1 MKRAE
6 LDGLDREALIRLAES
21 HGISRPRILTRPELI
36 DELLLRT
43 ADGDAGAEVSIA
55 RGFFGLARD
64 LVARVVERG
73 LHLPD
78 AATKIRALHLE
89 PPRGKSTPPAGLPTV
104 TLAQIYAAQ
113 GHTARAKDTL
123 LRVLALE
130 PEHTEARELLDRL
143 SHPSYVPPAPPL
155 PPEEEAARERAEAAV
170 KASAPA
176 DEASPVARDET
187 ENINDVEGLG
197 DGAASAE
204 EALVAAVEDDAEA
217 PAEPAIA
224 EATSAEPAIA
234 EATSAEPAVVEA
246 ASAGAREPAPPTPPL
261 ASEAPVATPSAS
273 SEPPE
278 VPAMLDDAPLPPKYD
293 VDECVA
299 IPVDPETLFAYW
311 EVREAL
317 LAKVAEARGEGVL
330 ALRALVVEP
339 GWHGPRT
346 WSRDHDV
353 FSPVGDYF
361 LRELPKGA
369 VVRVAIGYR
378 TATAFVPLA
387 HSPLLALPRREPS
400 DRLASAL
407 VRWTPDGVVPV
418 GEGDLS
424 AGGAM
429 QRALRRVEE
438 KGGGDEALAALLG
451 LPELARFEGR
461 EAQGSSHAAA
471 TSRRE

>member
-43 ADGDAGAEVSIA
+43 ADGESGAEVSIA

-78 AATKIRALHLE
+78 AATKIRGLHLE
-89 PPRGKSTPPAGLPTV
+89 TPRGKSTPPAALPTV

-123 LRVLALE
+123 LRVLATE
-130 PEHTEARELLDRL
+130 PEHSEARELLERL
-143 SHPSYVPPAPPL
+143 SHPSYVPPPPPL
-155 PPEEEAARERAEAAV
+155 PPEEEAARERAEAA
-170 KASAPA
+170 K
-176 DEASPVARDET
+176 R
-187 ENINDVEGLG
+187 
-197 DGAASAE
+197 
-204 EALVAAVEDDAEA
+204 AEA
-217 PAEPAIA
+217 PAEGSTPAESEESEKDIDIEGLGGDGPSPSMPSGDVTA
-224 EATSAEPAIA
+224 EAAPPPPERTIDEPPSAE
-234 EATSAEPAVVEA
+234 EAHEEEPARAEETPA
-246 ASAGAREPAPPTPPL
+246 HDAREPEPAPSSP
-261 ASEAPVATPSAS
+261 PVAARADDAAPTASA
-273 SEPPE
+273 EPPE

-293 VDECVA
+293 VDECVSL
-299 IPVDPETLFAYW
+299 PVDPETLFVYW
-311 EVREAL
+311 EVREEL

-330 ALRALVVEP
+330 SLRALVVEP

-369 VVRVAIGYR
+369 VVRVAVGYR
-378 TATAFVPLA
+378 TPSAFVPLA
-387 HSPLLALPRREPS
+387 HSPLLALPRREPVE
-400 DRLASAL
+400 RLATAL
-407 VRWTPDGVVPV
+407 VRWTPEGVVPV
-418 GEGDLS
+418 GEGDVS

-429 QRALRRVEE
+429 QRALRRVAE
-438 KGGGDEALAALLG
+438 KGGGDEALASLLG
-451 LPELARFEGR
+451 LPELARFEGSVAR
-461 EAQGSSHAAA
+461 GSS
-471 TSRRE
+471 

>member
-43 ADGDAGAEVSIA
+43 ADGESGAEVSIA

-78 AATKIRALHLE
+78 AATKIRGLHLE
-89 PPRGKSTPPAGLPTV
+89 TPRGKSTPPAALPTV

-123 LRVLALE
+123 LRVLAAE
-130 PEHTEARELLDRL
+130 PEHSEARELLDRL
-143 SHPSYVPPAPPL
+143 SHPSYVPPPPPL
-155 PPEEEAARERAEAAV
+155 PPEEEAARERAEAA
-170 KASAPA
+170 KK
-176 DEASPVARDET
+176 
-187 ENINDVEGLG
+187 
-197 DGAASAE
+197 
-204 EALVAAVEDDAEA
+204 AEA
-217 PAEPAIA
+217 PAETPTAVEPEGAKKAKDIDGLAAGEPSRSETEA
-224 EATSAEPAIA
+224 EASTGDVPPPEGTPDAPASAGEAREEESVRAEETPEAARSEAAPEPEPVPSIEPVAAEAEAPLPPAVAEPA
-234 EATSAEPAVVEA
+234 
-246 ASAGAREPAPPTPPL
+246 
-261 ASEAPVATPSAS
+261 
-273 SEPPE
+273 E

-293 VDECVA
+293 VDECVS
-299 IPVDPETLFAYW
+299 IPVDPETLFVYW
-311 EVREAL
+311 EVREEL

-361 LRELPKGA
+361 LRELPKAA
-369 VVRVAIGYR
+369 VVRVAVGYR
-378 TATAFVPLA
+378 TPSAFVPLA
-387 HSPLLALPRREPS
+387 HAPLLALPRREPVE
-400 DRLASAL
+400 RLATSL
-407 VRWTPDGVVPV
+407 VRWTPEGVVPV
-418 GEGDLS
+418 GEGDGS
-424 AGGAM
+424 VGGAM
-429 QRALRRVEE
+429 QRALRRVAE

-451 LPELARFEGR
+451 LPEIARFEGTSAR
-461 EAQGSSHAAA
+461 GSS
-471 TSRRE
+471 

>member
-43 ADGDAGAEVSIA
+43 ADGESGAEVSIA

-78 AATKIRALHLE
+78 AATKIRGLHLE
-89 PPRGKSTPPAGLPTV
+89 TPRGKSTPPAALPTV

-123 LRVLALE
+123 LRVLAAE
-130 PEHTEARELLDRL
+130 PEHAEARELLDRL
-143 SHPSYVPPAPPL
+143 SHPSYVPPPPPL
-155 PPEEEAARERAEAAV
+155 PPEEEAARERAEAAK
-170 KASAPA
+170 KAEPPAEAPRDAEPEGSEKDRDIDGLGGDEPAPTATPGEASTDVGLPPPERSA
-176 DEASPVARDET
+176 DERPSAGEAPEEEALRAEGTPDRARADAAPEPEADPAIT
-187 ENINDVEGLG
+187 TPAQVSLPT
-197 DGAASAE
+197 ASAE
-204 EALVAAVEDDAEA
+204 
-217 PAEPAIA
+217 PQ
-224 EATSAEPAIA
+224 
-234 EATSAEPAVVEA
+234 
-246 ASAGAREPAPPTPPL
+246 
-261 ASEAPVATPSAS
+261 
-273 SEPPE
+273 E

-293 VDECVA
+293 VDECVS
-299 IPVDPETLFAYW
+299 IPVDPETLFVYW
-311 EVREAL
+311 EVREEL

-369 VVRVAIGYR
+369 VVRVAVGYR
-378 TATAFVPLA
+378 TASAFVPLA
-387 HSPLLALPRREPS
+387 HSPLLALPRRDPVEK
-400 DRLASAL
+400 LATAL
-407 VRWTPDGVVPV
+407 VRWTPEGVVPV
-418 GEGDLS
+418 GEGDVS
-424 AGGAM
+424 AGGVM
-429 QRALRRVEE
+429 QRALRRVAE

-451 LPELARFEGR
+451 LPELARFEGTFAR
-461 EAQGSSHAAA
+461 GSS
-471 TSRRE
+471 

>member
-43 ADGDAGAEVSIA
+43 ADADAGAEVSIA

-78 AATKIRALHLE
+78 AATKIRGLHLE
-89 PPRGKSTPPAGLPTV
+89 PPRGKSTPPAALPTV

-123 LRVLALE
+123 KRVLALE
-130 PEHTEARELLDRL
+130 PDHSEARDLLERL
-143 SHPSYVPPAPPL
+143 SHPSYVPPEPPL
-155 PPEEEAARERAEAAV
+155 PPEDEAAKERAEAAA
-170 KASAPA
+170 KASAP
-176 DEASPVARDET
+176 P
-187 ENINDVEGLG
+187 
-197 DGAASAE
+197 E
-204 EALVAAVEDDAEA
+204 EAPLDAPEEPEKSKYIEDLR
-217 PAEPAIA
+217 
-224 EATSAEPAIA
+224 S
-234 EATSAEPAVVEA
+234 EA
-246 ASAGAREPAPPTPPL
+246 ASAPGPAEVASEVLASADPTSDVDAHAASDDAPSRETDEALEPAEEIRVEAREPSTSP
-261 ASEAPVATPSAS
+261 EPSAS
-273 SEPPE
+273 PEE
-278 VPAMLDDAPLPPKYD
+278 VPAMLDDEPLPPKYD

-299 IPVDPETLFAYW
+299 LPVDPETLFVYW

-317 LAKVAEARGEGVL
+317 LAKVAEARGAGVL
-330 ALRALVVEP
+330 SLRALVVEP

-361 LRELPKGA
+361 LRELPKAA

-387 HSPLLALPRREPS
+387 HSPLLALPRREPAE
-400 DRLASAL
+400 RLASTL

-438 KGGGDEALAALLG
+438 KGEGDAALAALLG
-451 LPELARFEGR
+451 LPELARFETRDEGR
-461 EAQGSSHAAA
+461 GAQGSS
-471 TSRRE
+471 